1 MTQALQ
7 PGATVITE
15 RGRSSWCRGSAP
27 SSRMACHSLP
37 RNHRY
42 EMDCRLFQAG
52 LAPGWHT
59 ESLRSAPVWARV
71 WCRSGRGRFRHDRRG
86 HGAGRSLRHGAARRI
101 DGRLSPR
108 PGITGRV
115 PNGRRIASRG
125 PIDTNLPWNHR
136 LERRALRQVLGP
148 TRTRLFRHLRRPVFV
163 TRGVGAAMTVTRR
176 RIGQENIPIRRR
188 IGCAGNQTATGKG
201 GQKQGHKAGWQ
212 LEHES
217 NKAV

>member
-1 MTQALQ
+1 MKW
-7 PGATVITE
+7 TVDFSRLPWH
-15 RGRSSWCRGSAP
+15 RGGIRNLFGRRRFGRGG
-27 SSRMACHSLP
+27 RF
-37 RNHRY
+37 RR
-42 EMDCRLFQAG
+42 
-52 LAPGWHT
+52 
-59 ESLRSAPVWARV
+59 
-71 WCRSGRGRFRHDRRG
+71 GRGRFRHNRRG
-86 HGAGRSLRHGAARRI
+86 HGAGRSLRHGAGCRI

-108 PGITGRV
+108 PGITGGVSNR
-115 PNGRRIASRG
+115 RRIAGHR
-125 PIDTNLPWNHR
+125 PVVTNFPRSHR
-136 LERRALRQVLGP
+136 LERRALRQVLGLAT
-148 TRTRLFRHLRRPVFV
+148 TRVFQHLRRPVFV